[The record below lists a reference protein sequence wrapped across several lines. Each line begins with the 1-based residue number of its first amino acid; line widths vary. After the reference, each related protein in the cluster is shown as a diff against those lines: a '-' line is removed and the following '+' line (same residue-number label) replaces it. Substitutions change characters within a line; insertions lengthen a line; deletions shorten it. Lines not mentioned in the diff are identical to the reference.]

1 MCLHLTVF
9 LSPPPLYSSVSLS
22 ANPVVLDKSRNL
34 EGSGPLVQA
43 LHYCMC
49 LSFRFIQFFSMVFHS
64 SIHTARGI
72 VCFNACDPKCEGHSV
87 LVFVN
92 ACNLRSS
99 ETEVEAGHIEELFVN
114 SSPINYDLL
123 LDIHRAFGWT
133 KGLDER
139 IFSFSFSFYEMPCI
153 CGYGHGLI

>member
-1 MCLHLTVF
+1 
-9 LSPPPLYSSVSLS
+9 
-22 ANPVVLDKSRNL
+22 
-34 EGSGPLVQA
+34 
-43 LHYCMC
+43 
-49 LSFRFIQFFSMVFHS
+49 MVFHS

-99 ETEVEAGHIEELFVN
+99 ETEVEAGHVEELLVN

-139 IFSFSFSFYEMPCI
+139 NLNLFHFLFMKCLAFVDMDMD
-153 CGYGHGLI
+153 